1 MAKSLNDLTDGEL
14 HDVSKNALVVA
25 QASPATY
32 GLTAADV
39 TAMQADLDTL
49 TPTAPTKRQRTQRTS
64 RQPLRKKEAGKRT

>member
-25 QASPATY
+25 QAS
-32 GLTAADV
+32 
-39 TAMQADLDTL
+39 
-49 TPTAPTKRQRTQRTS
+49 